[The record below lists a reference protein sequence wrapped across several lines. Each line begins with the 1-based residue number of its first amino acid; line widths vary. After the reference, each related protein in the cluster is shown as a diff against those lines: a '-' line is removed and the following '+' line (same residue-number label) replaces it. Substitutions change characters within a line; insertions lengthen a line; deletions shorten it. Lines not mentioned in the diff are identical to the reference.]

1 MTNLCIKLFKY
12 LFFLPLLD
20 VWIGE
25 NEQCHENVCSFQSR
39 RKDFLN
45 KGQTLE
51 LHHRIGFKIK
61 VPHII
66 GLEFNGVSICG
77 TETANNRVERCADN
91 DINPIN
97 CTCKPYEKCKW
108 GNETVFELGELLHKG
123 DPLWKEKGKFF
134 NERICN
140 QKTRSVYCCKDEK
153 APTKKELNIL
163 KNYEEKQKVN
173 HAMKKTNK

>member
-1 MTNLCIKLFKY
+1 M
-12 LFFLPLLD
+12 
-20 VWIGE
+20 
-25 NEQCHENVCSFQSR
+25 
-39 RKDFLN
+39 
-45 KGQTLE
+45 
-51 LHHRIGFKIK
+51 
-61 VPHII
+61 
-66 GLEFNGVSICG
+66 
-77 TETANNRVERCADN
+77 ERSADN

-97 CTCKPYEKCKW
+97 CTCKPYRKCKW

-134 NERICN
+134 NERICS

-173 HAMKKTNK
+173 HARKKTNK